1 MATDDDAP
9 PSQTTPGSQSPRRN
23 RIRNQTRRASILR
36 GLRAGGLLAAVM
48 AAAWAWWQARQNPG
62 MLGPHSNGLDPLL
75 LSFIL
80 LLTAATVWTFYA
92 YIVEPADSPRPRR
105 TLLLAALLVLIPST
119 IAVVLLGRYWWQ
131 RSQTIGLPYPVLS
144 QLAIASAGIGVA
156 LTAGLLLHLER
167 DSRTPSKQPLRR
179 RLRPSRTTTAVAV
192 LTIAAATTALTLPG
206 LTFPARSVEVSGLR
220 PASVPNAL
228 GEQILWQRAFD
239 NNESD
244 SLRYVVSG
252 TTGPIA
258 ITDHGA
264 QGLDPQTGET
274 TWSYTRPASTFSLCG
289 YKHDS
294 GACYAALSPN
304 RAHMVLAYHA
314 GFGRTLFVGIN
325 TTTGHA
331 DFEYMHHSPA
341 DTDPAQYRR
350 QITDHVFVSG
360 PEIISLADGSQ
371 LATLPEVT
379 MPSCDGHSFCFT
391 SPVLHDPSNLQGG
404 HSTLILGAYC
414 PNTLPMGPESIWCEM
429 VVAPDDDLT
438 AITTVNGI
446 LPTDNNGPVVANGWT
461 VRLHDPDAANQ
472 EISEQL
478 GTSHSRPVD
487 AVSLDA
493 LSGADNTAPI
503 PLGDLIQPLNN
514 NGSCTL
520 TVQGASS
527 TEVVFDPAT
536 GQVNTTQEL
545 TERAYG
551 PGYLNTLTV
560 EEPREISEQPDGSI
574 SVEYTGIDIHN
585 ADNKIAMHLDHADL
599 AAAGGT
605 LAYYHDGY
613 LVPAPG
619 VVALVYDR
627 AVVDDNN
634 GTSNHQTVVVGLG

>member
-1 MATDDDAP
+1 MANDDAP
-9 PSQTTPGSQSPRRN
+9 PSETTPGSQSPRRN
-23 RIRNQTRRASILR
+23 RIRNQTRRDSILR
-36 GLRAGGLLAAVM
+36 GLRAGGLLATVIAG
-48 AAAWAWWQARQNPG
+48 AWAWWQAWRNPG
-62 MLGPHSNGLDPLL
+62 MLGLHSSGLDPLS

-80 LLTAATVWTFYA
+80 LLAAATVWAFCA
-92 YIVEPADSPRPRR
+92 CIVEPADSPRPRR

-131 RSQTIGLPYPVLS
+131 RSQAIGLPYPVLS
-144 QLAIASAGIGVA
+144 QLAVVSAGIGVTV
-156 LTAGLLLHLER
+156 TAGLLLHLER
-167 DSRTPSKQPLRR
+167 GSRTPSKQLLRR
-179 RLRPSRTTTAVAV
+179 RPTRTTTAVAV
-192 LTIAAATTALTLPG
+192 LTIAVATIALMLPG
-206 LTFPARSVEVSGLR
+206 LTFTARSIEVSGLR

-239 NNESD
+239 TNESD
-244 SLRYVVSG
+244 SFRYVVSG
-252 TTGPIA
+252 TTGPIV
-258 ITDHGA
+258 ITEHGA
-264 QGLDPQTGET
+264 QGLDPHTGET

-289 YKHDS
+289 YNHDS
-294 GACYAALSPN
+294 GTCYAAMSPN
-304 RAHMVLAYHA
+304 HAHMVLAYHA
-314 GFGRTLFVGIN
+314 SFGRTLFVGIN

-331 DFEYMHHSPA
+331 NFEYMHHSSA

-379 MPSCDGHSFCFT
+379 MPSCDGHSSCFT
-391 SPVLHDPSNLQGG
+391 PPVLHDPSNLQGG

-414 PNTLPMGPESIWCEM
+414 PNTVPMGPESIWCEM
-429 VVAPDDDLT
+429 AVAPDDDLT

-446 LPTDNNGPVVANGWT
+446 LPTVNDGPVVANGWT

-560 EEPREISEQPDGSI
+560 EESKEISEQPDGSI

-585 ADNKIAMHLDHADL
+585 ADNKVAMHLDYADL
-599 AAAGGT
+599 ATDNGDIISG
-605 LAYYHDGY
+605 DSP
-613 LVPAPG
+613 VPAPG
-619 VVALVYDR
+619 VVTLVYDR
-627 AVVDDNN
+627 AVVDDND
-634 GTSNHQTVVVGLG
+634 GTSKHQTVVVGLG